1 MVIAVS
7 MSELLQ
13 KYDIVDLSHVLEE
26 GMPRPQVP
34 YGHIT
39 WKSSQRGDSYNT
51 FMILVF
57 EHARTL
63 IDTPIYLSRITGPSI
78 AEAPLQR

>member
-1 MVIAVS
+1 MMITVS
-7 MSELLQ
+7 MFEVFQ
-13 KYDIVDLSHVLEE
+13 KYDIVDLSHVLED

-51 FMILVF
+51 FVILVF
-57 EHARTL
+57 EHAGTHVDAPVHL
-63 IDTPIYLSRITGPSI
+63 GEIIGPSS
-78 AEAPLQR
+78 